1 MKMLANGH
9 YLDNVKT
16 TMAEPN
22 PNKFG
27 SSSQGMGD
35 NLFLTP
41 ILRYFPNQLT
51 IQLPV
56 EKKRFSILF
65 DGLAQVEITNE
76 ISIIPD
82 LGPCGEHYA
91 TRKLRNYFGDYAT
104 ILDNRPIIL
113 HSKIE
118 SEIWAAEYLLDKPN
132 PVIFVP
138 TCSPQWATIRNL
150 PVKLAHS
157 VYAELKAKGYTP
169 IVCQSSSNFLDI
181 GEHQL
186 NDLDLS
192 KYICLLRQAGEF
204 VGANTGDFHVA
215 VGVGARATCIEPE
228 SHSLFQTSEWR
239 YKHQNIIYHTWRV
252 S

>member
-1 MKMLANGH
+1 MPANGH
-9 YLDNVKT
+9 YLDSVNNKET
-16 TMAEPN
+16 GPN

-35 NLFLTP
+35 NIFLTP

-65 DGLAQVEITNE
+65 EGLAEVEITND
-76 ISIIPD
+76 INIIPD
-82 LGPCGEHYA
+82 LGPCGEHYT

-132 PVIFVP
+132 PVVFVP
-138 TCSPQWATIRNL
+138 TCSPAWKEVRNI
-150 PVKLAHS
+150 PVDLAQNIFQN
-157 VYAELKAKGYTP
+157 LKAAGFTP
-169 IVCQSSSNFLDI
+169 IVCQSSANFLDI

-192 KYICLLRQAGEF
+192 KYISLLRQVGFYA
-204 VGANTGDFHVA
+204 GANTGDLHLA
-215 VGVGARATCIEPE
+215 IGVGAKAVCYEPQ

-239 YKHQNIIYHTWRV
+239 YFHPNITYYSWPV

>member
-1 MKMLANGH
+1 MQMSANGH

-16 TMAEPN
+16 TMTEPN

-76 ISIIPD
+76 INVIPD
-82 LGPCGEHYA
+82 LGPCGEHYI
-91 TRKLRNYFGDYAT
+91 TRKLRNYFGDDAVL
-104 ILDNRPIIL
+104 LDNRPL
-113 HSKIE
+113 VLYSDIE
-118 SEIWAAEYLLDKPN
+118 SERWADEYLKDKPK
-132 PVIFVP
+132 PAIFVP
-138 TCSPQWATIRNL
+138 TCSPQWRSVRNI
-150 PVKLAHS
+150 PEPIAQNIFNQI
-157 VYAELKAKGYTP
+157 GDNYTP
-169 IVCQSSSNFLDI
+169 IVCQSSANFLDI
-181 GEHQL
+181 GKHQL
-186 NDLDLS
+186 NDLDLK
-192 KYICLLRQAGEF
+192 KYICLLRRVGLYF
-204 VGANTGDFHVA
+204 GANTGDEHLMTA
-215 VGVGARATCIEPE
+215 VGGRTFIYQPEDHHLFVG
-228 SHSLFQTSEWR
+228 SEWN
-239 YKHQNIIYHTWRV
+239 YTHPNSTYYTWRV

>member
-1 MKMLANGH
+1 MITLSSDQHGLGDTLMLTSLAKNITEP
-9 YLDNVKT
+9 VKV
-16 TMAEPN
+16 
-22 PNKFG
+22 
-27 SSSQGMGD
+27 
-35 NLFLTP
+35 L
-41 ILRYFPNQLT
+41 
-51 IQLPV
+51 LPKKV
-56 EKKRFSILF
+56 ERFSILF
-65 DGLAQVEITNE
+65 DKLANVEIIDDDKFRGYKSTPNFG
-76 ISIIPD
+76 S
-82 LGPCGEHYA
+82 GPYI
-91 TRKLRNYFGDYAT
+91 RQKLRGFFRNEAEYMD
-104 ILDNRPIIL
+104 IRPLVL
-113 HSKIE
+113 HTKPS
-118 SEIWAAEYLLDKPN
+118 SELWAAEYLADKPN

-138 TCSPQWATIRNL
+138 TCSPQWASVRNL

-157 VYAELKAKGYTP
+157 VYAELREKGFTP

-215 VGVGARATCIEPE
+215 VGVGARATCIEPQ

-239 YKHQNIIYHTWRV
+239 YKHQNIIYYTWPV